1 MTAPILAAQGLSKC
15 FGSRKVIDGVELN
28 ASRGEIVGIVGPGGA
43 GKTVLL
49 KLLAGLITPDEGTVH
64 AFGNDFAGL
73 DADQRAAVWERFG
86 VLFQNYALFDFM
98 TVGENIGFPLEQRR
112 RGDEVGK
119 GAAAAARSA
128 EIASRVAVRLR
139 EVDLPGTQHLYPNE
153 LSGGM
158 KKRVALARATIADA
172 DVLLYDDPTAGLDP
186 VTSSKIFA
194 LIERLHP
201 VRTGI
206 TVVVS
211 HDIDRMLPVC
221 QRFILLDKGRIRFEG
236 DRAAADRSTDKMVRT
251 FFDSSAR
258 LSGSDKT
265 PIGVHRQFSSIE
277 LLSLKGGRCS
287 PPSSLEYAPSGAQ
300 SKQGGGLRRK
310 LRGVRSI
317 SILSDPLSEPT
328 ADEPTADEPT
338 ADEPTAASRVSR

>member
-1 MTAPILAAQGLSKC
+1 MTTPILSAQGLAKR
-15 FGSRKVIDGVELN
+15 FGSRKVIDGVSLN
-28 ASRGEIVGIVGPGGA
+28 VARGEILGIVGPGGA

-49 KLLAGLITPDEGTVH
+49 KLLAGLITPDEGVVQ
-64 AFGNDFAGL
+64 AFGKDFARLG
-73 DADQRAAVWERFG
+73 ADDRAAIWERYG

-112 RGDEVGK
+112 RAGEVGR
-119 GAAAAARSA
+119 GADAQSRSTDIAARVA
-128 EIASRVAVRLR
+128 ERLR

-201 VRTGI
+201 SRTGLTI
-206 TVVVS
+206 VVS

-221 QRFILLDKGRIRFEG
+221 QRFLMLDKGRIRFEG
-236 DRAAADRSTDKMVRT
+236 DRVDAERSTDKMVRT

-258 LSGSDKT
+258 LGDAVPRAAVT
-265 PIGVHRQFSSIE
+265 P
-277 LLSLKGGRCS
+277 
-287 PPSSLEYAPSGAQ
+287 
-300 SKQGGGLRRK
+300 
-310 LRGVRSI
+310 
-317 SILSDPLSEPT
+317 
-328 ADEPTADEPT
+328 
-338 ADEPTAASRVSR
+338 